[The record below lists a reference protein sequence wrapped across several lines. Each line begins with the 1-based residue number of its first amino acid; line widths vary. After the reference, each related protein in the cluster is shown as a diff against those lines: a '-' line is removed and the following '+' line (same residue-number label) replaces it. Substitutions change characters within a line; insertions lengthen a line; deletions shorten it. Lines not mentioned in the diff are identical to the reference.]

1 MKFSQFATL
10 ALVASLTLP
19 MSVIAQNFE
28 SNSGEKRVS
37 VTISDCMVKGPGL
50 NNVQISQ
57 GHFIHLEFCKTN
69 TFRGSSI
76 AITVNPNTCLLKSG
90 GKLVKDEYGNLLQLK
105 GCTPKN
111 K

>member
-1 MKFSQFATL
+1 MKFSQFAPL

-28 SNSGEKRVS
+28 SNSGKKPVL
-37 VTISDCMVKGPGL
+37 VTIIDCMVKGPE
-50 NNVQISQ
+50 NQNVQISQ
-57 GHFIHLEFCKTN
+57 GQFIDQKYCQTN
-69 TFRGSSI
+69 TSSGSST
-76 AITVNPNTCLLKSG
+76 AITVNPITCFLKSS

-105 GCTPKN
+105 GCKPK